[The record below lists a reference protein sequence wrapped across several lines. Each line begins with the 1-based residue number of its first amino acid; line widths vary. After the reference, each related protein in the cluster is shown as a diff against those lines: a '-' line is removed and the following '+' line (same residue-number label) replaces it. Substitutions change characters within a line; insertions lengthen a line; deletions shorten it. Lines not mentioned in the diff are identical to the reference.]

1 MAMDEGGR
9 HQRGFALLEI
19 VISVP
24 MMVMLLVS
32 LGTVV
37 FWGLHHYL
45 FFLADAELQQ
55 EVQSAFQRI
64 VDDMLES
71 RTIQP
76 LPGGE
81 EGYKLIKTLAAADAA
96 DRWQDVQYELHTLR
110 GTKKLIC
117 GDAAAPMTGD
127 YSLAGVTITEFSC
140 EPESGASGLYVVR
153 LTGRSEVTEHVY
165 SLETAVYLPPAK
177 PDAD

>member
-81 EGYKLIKTLAAADAA
+81 EGYKLIKTLAAADAGRQHGHDAGLARA
-96 DRWQDVQYELHTLR
+96 DAR
-110 GTKKLIC
+110 
-117 GDAAAPMTGD
+117 
-127 YSLAGVTITEFSC
+127 
-140 EPESGASGLYVVR
+140 
-153 LTGRSEVTEHVY
+153 
-165 SLETAVYLPPAK
+165 
-177 PDAD
+177 